1 MPISRAGEE
10 KLAREAREEELAK
23 KELAREKKLARQKKL
38 AKFFGE
44 SGALFLRDIFSM
56 KNARTKEHRLWWE
69 HFGMAGMPEGVMTA
83 LQEEGDARD
92 TYNQEFLI
100 EAKKRTGCWSCE
112 AKDLQAMMEALEKGD
127 ASDRLKEAKAD
138 ADAAFKKWKHALAPW
153 LGARK
158 NDGTLGEFQDALC
171 ALDLGGYKKGEYGC
185 ND

>member
-1 MPISRAGEE
+1 
-10 KLAREAREEELAK
+10 
-23 KELAREKKLARQKKL
+23 
-38 AKFFGE
+38 
-44 SGALFLRDIFSM
+44 M
-56 KNARTKEHRLWWE
+56 KNGRTKEHRLWWE

-100 EAKKRTGCWSCE
+100 EAKRRTCIIWESC
-112 AKDLQAMMEALEKGD
+112 LQAMMEALEKGD

-158 NDGTLGEFQDALC
+158 NDGTLAEFQDALC
-171 ALDLGGYKKGEYGC
+171 DLDLGGYKKGEYGC
-185 ND
+185 KD

>member
-56 KNARTKEHRLWWE
+56 KNGRTKEHRLWWE
-69 HFGMAGMPEGVMTA
+69 HFGMAGMPDGVMIA
-83 LQEEGDARD
+83 LQEEVDARD
-92 TYNQEFLI
+92 SYNQEFLI
-100 EAKKRTGCWSCE
+100 EAKRSG
-112 AKDLQAMMEALEKGD
+112 KDLQAMMEALEKGD

-153 LGARK
+153 LGSRK
-158 NDGTLGEFQDALC
+158 NDGTLAEFQDALC

-185 ND
+185 KD